1 MRKHKLQQ
9 QPKITAMNYVF
20 GRAQRQLT
28 RSSLGWRAP
37 MTCQFQTPNAP
48 LPLGC
53 AMFAGRLSRTVST
66 AKPDETEPEAKVRRL
81 DQKMLDEQEQEVRV
95 RQSQVKRPWHRQGAD
110 APPADKAKSEG
121 EPFTKGL
128 FSLSLGLW
136 RPSLIR
142 VSRQTPD
149 NTNQVAEAC
158 APAATSGRERS

>member
-1 MRKHKLQQ
+1 
-9 QPKITAMNYVF
+9 MNYVF

-28 RSSLGWRAP
+28 RSPLGWRAP
-37 MTCQFQTPNAP
+37 TTCRFQTPNAP
-48 LPLGC
+48 LPLGRVV
-53 AMFAGRLSRTVST
+53 FAGRLSRMVST
-66 AKPDETEPEAKVRRL
+66 AKPDETEPDAKARRL

-110 APPADKAKSEG
+110 APPADKPKSEG

-128 FSLSLGLW
+128 FSSPLGLW

-142 VSRQTPD
+142 VSRQTLD

-158 APAATSGRERS
+158 APAATGRREGS